1 MKSYREL
8 LLIFGAAATA
18 ILLIGAA
25 ASGNRAFEAQCQ
37 YGLKAVYG
45 MAERYSADND
55 GYIVRML
62 EIKYNRGTFWCDKLR
77 VYAKNF
83 RDFSCPANTRHGARA
98 FVEDD
103 LLPPVYNWINVSF
116 GINGHISG
124 LDRRYAAMEK
134 VKNLADP
141 SYTIYFGDSNT
152 MRLRS
157 VGKLWA
163 KDWAPLHDNGMQA
176 VMADG
181 HVVRFKQKDLGT
193 YGKIPGRNEVSG
205 RFYPLD
211 HFRGRCDKIQ
221 KRHRHHGR

>member
-1 MKSYREL
+1 MRNYREL
-8 LLIFGAAATA
+8 LLIFGAAAA
-18 ILLIGAA
+18 VVLLIGAA
-25 ASGNRAFEAQCQ
+25 ASGDRAFEAQCQ
-37 YGLKAVYG
+37 YGLKAVYT
-45 MAERYSADND
+45 MAEKYSADND

-62 EIKYNRGTFWCDKLR
+62 EMRNRSSFWCDKLR
-77 VYAKNF
+77 EYAKNY
-83 RDFSCPANTRHGARA
+83 RDFSCPANRRHGARA

-103 LLPPVYNWINVSF
+103 LLPPLYSRMNVSF

-152 MRLRS
+152 RRLRS

-163 KDWAPLHDNGMQA
+163 QDWAPLHDDGMQA

-181 HVVRFKQKDLGT
+181 HVTRFKQNDLGT
-193 YGKIPGRNEVSG
+193 YGKVPGW
-205 RFYPLD
+205 
-211 HFRGRCDKIQ
+211 
-221 KRHRHHGR
+221 KRDQARWKHWKGGLK